1 MTFYQPKSARLM
13 RQASDDARLNGVP
26 LLSDIY
32 AAAEE
37 GCSGLLS
44 GML

>member
-1 MTFYQPKSARLM
+1 MTFYQTESARLM

-26 LLSDIY
+26 LLSDIH

-37 GCSGLLS
+37 GCSGFLLR
-44 GML
+44 ML